1 MDTYLS
7 MTMVQLVT
15 FQRGSKMKTYTLIFT
30 EAQLQIMVNALA
42 QMPWQTANSIIIEIQ
57 NQIQPKK
64 EETE

>member
-1 MDTYLS
+1 
-7 MTMVQLVT
+7 
-15 FQRGSKMKTYTLIFT
+15 MKTYTLIFT

>member
-1 MDTYLS
+1 